1 MQVVYPIDIEDAL
14 RLDLAVL
21 RGGFRFFAP
30 PIPSDLKAG
39 DVLIQRVGGAR
50 VSGASHD
57 YDVTVACYA
66 KDAAKAVE
74 MANEVHGLIV
84 SRPLRETST
93 QYSNANANTPYEDN
107 DPRAPRLARQS
118 FRATVTC
125 PGNRIKF

>member
-1 MQVVYPIDIEDAL
+1 MQVVNPIDIEDAL
-14 RLDLAVL
+14 RIDLSDI
-21 RGGFRFFAP
+21 RSGYRFFAP
-30 PIPSDLKAG
+30 PIPSDLMDG

-57 YDVTVACYA
+57 HDVVVACYA
-66 KDAAKAVE
+66 SGEAKAVE

-84 SRPLRETST
+84 SLPLRDTAT

-118 FRATVTC
+118 FRATLTC
-125 PGNRIKF
+125 PGTRITF